1 MRPLPWRRR
10 RRERDE
16 DLRVELE
23 SFQEQIAAEEAARG
37 LSEPDARRLAA
48 LRFGGQTQVAEQ
60 VRDQW
65 RGARRRTWWIDV
77 RHATRAV
84 WRRPGPL
91 APAVITL
98 ALTLGATAA
107 VLSLAW
113 GMWLRPLPY
122 PDADRLALV
131 SEGFTDGTDMQIS
144 ARTVNEWIARLR
156 TVERVAAFRPVD
168 LTVRGAGE
176 PRVISVCLV
185 TSDFF
190 RVLGQPRA
198 LASAS
203 FSDSSAIVVSD
214 AFAAT
219 LSPGVMAGT
228 LPISIGNRSYTVV
241 GTVPDEHQF
250 PDTTMMAWLPAD
262 LTRAD
267 DTSGYYRLIARL
279 SPSTTIAQATD
290 DAARVMRE
298 IGGSNRNHP
307 VVTPLDEAVRGQVR
321 PVVRAAIVAAV
332 LLLLVACANV
342 ASLFVAQA
350 ISRRGEYATQ
360 LALGAPARRIFRRI
374 LFELLWVS
382 ACGALL
388 GIAVAALALRAF
400 RQSARGVLPG
410 LAGAGLDAPVIA
422 AIVVIAF
429 LVAVTCAS
437 IPFVS
442 VLRDQRAI
450 GPSLVRFPAAARAQ
464 AGLLIGQIAVSVSLV
479 FAAGLLTR
487 TVMMLLQS
495 DTGIDASDA
504 VAARLVFADVPIVKA
519 DEHAA
524 AVQDILSRVRALPA
538 VSTAGIGTL
547 LPPRTPPMTIGI
559 RYVGQGRN
567 EFRFFKLGS
576 GTPGYLTALG
586 ARFTRGRDFTE
597 QDGSSV
603 TGVAVISESAAR
615 HLFGDADPI
624 GRQINRLPPL
634 AGTPQPLVVGV
645 VADVKYDGLDEPVA
659 GAVYV
664 PWSRLAMGTTY
675 LVVRTGREPAA
686 LAGAIREAVREA
698 DPAVAIPEVLTLD
711 DAMWQ
716 STAARRLRAVPVL
729 AIAVLAVFV
738 TFVGLFGASR
748 RLAIERR
755 RELAIRS
762 AVGASPRQ
770 IARLLSTTAL
780 VVVGIGVAIGCGLAL
795 AVGQTFASLLYGV
808 QPTDLPMLVFA
819 SAAIAAGGCL
829 AFYFPARRASRVE
842 PVVDLR

>member
-1 MRPLPWRRR
+1 
-10 RRERDE
+10 
-16 DLRVELE
+16 
-23 SFQEQIAAEEAARG
+23 
-37 LSEPDARRLAA
+37 
-48 LRFGGQTQVAEQ
+48 
-60 VRDQW
+60 
-65 RGARRRTWWIDV
+65 
-77 RHATRAV
+77 
-84 WRRPGPL
+84 
-91 APAVITL
+91 
-98 ALTLGATAA
+98 
-107 VLSLAW
+107 
-113 GMWLRPLPY
+113 
-122 PDADRLALV
+122 
-131 SEGFTDGTDMQIS
+131 
-144 ARTVNEWIARLR
+144 
-156 TVERVAAFRPVD
+156 
-168 LTVRGAGE
+168 
-176 PRVISVCLV
+176 
-185 TSDFF
+185 
-190 RVLGQPRA
+190 
-198 LASAS
+198 
-203 FSDSSAIVVSD
+203 
-214 AFAAT
+214 
-219 LSPGVMAGT
+219 
-228 LPISIGNRSYTVV
+228 
-241 GTVPDEHQF
+241 
-250 PDTTMMAWLPAD
+250 
-262 LTRAD
+262 
-267 DTSGYYRLIARL
+267 
-279 SPSTTIAQATD
+279 
-290 DAARVMRE
+290 
-298 IGGSNRNHP
+298 
-307 VVTPLDEAVRGQVR
+307 
-321 PVVRAAIVAAV
+321 
-332 LLLLVACANV
+332 
-342 ASLFVAQA
+342 
-350 ISRRGEYATQ
+350 
-360 LALGAPARRIFRRI
+360 
-374 LFELLWVS
+374 
-382 ACGALL
+382 
-388 GIAVAALALRAF
+388 
-400 RQSARGVLPG
+400 
-410 LAGAGLDAPVIA
+410 
-422 AIVVIAF
+422 
-429 LVAVTCAS
+429 
-437 IPFVS
+437 
-442 VLRDQRAI
+442 
-450 GPSLVRFPAAARAQ
+450 
-464 AGLLIGQIAVSVSLV
+464 
-479 FAAGLLTR
+479 
-487 TVMMLLQS
+487 MMLLQS

-795 AVGQTFASLLYGV
+795 AVGRTFASLLYGV